1 MNSTKVSLKQ
11 TVGKG
16 YNEYWR
22 FKGRYR
28 VLKGGRAS
36 KKSVTT
42 ALWFIT
48 NMMKYPKANTLVLR
62 RYFKDHKDS
71 TYAQLEWAIHRL
83 GVEDEWICKQSPL
96 EMIYKK
102 TGQKILF
109 RGLDKPQSVTSITV
123 KKGFLCWAWFEEAYQ
138 ILNEDDF
145 DKVDMSIRGDT
156 GDMFKQLTLTFNPWN
171 EKHWLKQRFFDAK
184 NPNTFAMTTNYT
196 CNEFLGD
203 DDRKLFDWMK
213 KNSPRR
219 YSIEGMGEWGIA
231 EGAIFDNWRVEEF
244 DWHDIA
250 KRKKVVSCFG
260 LDFGY
265 TVDPTAFWASIV
277 DPEAKE
283 IYVFDEHYQ
292 RGMTND
298 EIADMLKRKGFSKE
312 HITADSAEPKS
323 IEEIRRHGIRN
334 IKPAEKGKDS
344 VNNGIQR
351 LQQYTI
357 IVHPSC
363 EHTIIELSNY
373 VWATGRDGSRLNKPI
388 DDFNHLMDAGRYATE
403 RLANLTDFK
412 KTKAVER
419 RPITAGLHNKRY

>member
-1 MNSTKVSLKQ
+1 MSSKVSLKSV
-11 TVGKG
+11 VGSG
-16 YNEYWR
+16 YTQFWN

-28 VLKGGRAS
+28 VVKGGRAS
-36 KKSVTT
+36 KKSTTT
-42 ALWFIT
+42 ALWFIY
-48 NMMKYPKANTLVLR
+48 NLMKFPSANALVVR
-62 RYFKDHKDS
+62 KTYNAHKDS
-71 TYAQLEWAIHRL
+71 TYAQLKWAIQRL
-83 GVEDEWICKQSPL
+83 SVSHLWSAKKSPL
-96 EMIYKK
+96 EITYKP

-109 RGLDKPQSVTSITV
+109 RGLDDPMSITSITV
-123 KKGFLCWAWFEEAYQ
+123 ETGFLCWVWIEEAYQ
-138 ILNEDDF
+138 IMNEDDF
-145 DKVDMSIRGDT
+145 DKLDMSIRGET
-156 GDMFKQLTLTFNPWN
+156 GDLSKMLTLTFNPWN
-171 EKHWLKQRFFDAK
+171 EKHWLKRRFFDAE
-184 NPNTFAMTTNYT
+184 NPNTLALTTNYK
-196 CNEFLGD
+196 CNEFLGP
-203 DDRKLFDWMK
+203 DDRELFEWMK
-213 KNSPRR
+213 QNSPRR
-219 YSIEGMGEWGIA
+219 YSIEGLGEWGIA
-231 EGAIFDNWRVEEF
+231 EGAIFNNWRVEEF

-250 KRKKVVSCFG
+250 KRKKAVGCSG

-265 TVDPTAFWASIV
+265 TVDPTAFWASIA

-298 EIADMLKRKGFSKE
+298 EIADMLKRKGFAKE

-344 VNNGIQR
+344 INNGIQR

-403 RLANLTDFK
+403 RLGNITDFK
-412 KTKAVER
+412 QTKQTPR
-419 RPITAGLHNKRY
+419 QPFTAGLHNKKY